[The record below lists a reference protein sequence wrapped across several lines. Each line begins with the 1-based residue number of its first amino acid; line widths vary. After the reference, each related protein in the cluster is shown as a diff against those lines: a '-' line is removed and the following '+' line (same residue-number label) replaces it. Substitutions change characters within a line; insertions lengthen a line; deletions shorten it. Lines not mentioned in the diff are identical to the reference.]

1 MKNTDMV
8 MAIDDEAC
16 MSIVRL
22 FNEPTGR
29 AYLVKQGVPEALVGQ
44 LDLLGISSIAN
55 VLSSIK
61 FAKWYELGE
70 NDIVLTVWT
79 DSMELYHSRLR
90 ELHEEHGQYTEVDA
104 AADYHRYLL
113 GCTVDYVEELG
124 YWDQKRIHNLKYY
137 TWVEQQGKTYEE
149 IQAQWYQPD
158 YWSSIHGQVA
168 EIDELIRE
176 FNEQTGLVSW

>member
-1 MKNTDMV
+1 
-8 MAIDDEAC
+8 
-16 MSIVRL
+16 MSLVRL
-22 FNEPTGR
+22 FNEPAGR
-29 AYLVKQGVPEALVGQ
+29 AYLVEQGVPEELVGS

-70 NDIVLTVWT
+70 QDIVLTVWT
-79 DSMELYHSRLR
+79 DSMELYESRLR
-90 ELHEEHGQYTEVDA
+90 ELHEEHGEYDRVDA

-113 GCTVDYVEELG
+113 GCTMDYVEELG
-124 YWDQKRIHNLKYY
+124 YWDRKRIHNLKYY

-158 YWSSIHGQVA
+158 YWSSIQAQVD
-168 EIDELIRE
+168 EIDALIRE
-176 FNEQTGLVSW
+176 FNERTGLARDL